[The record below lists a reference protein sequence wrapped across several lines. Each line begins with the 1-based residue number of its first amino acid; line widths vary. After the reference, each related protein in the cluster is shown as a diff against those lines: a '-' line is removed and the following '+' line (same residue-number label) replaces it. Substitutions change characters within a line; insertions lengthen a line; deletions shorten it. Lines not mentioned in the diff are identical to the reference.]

1 MGTITS
7 IADGFQPVVGLG
19 TSMSIIQKEID
30 FSETN
35 AAGEDV
41 VECLPIAA
49 NTYVLN
55 VGVIVKTAE
64 GSTTTAEVGDGT
76 DPNGWDASTN
86 LNATAGTVTLGL
98 AGTDDYATAGKFY
111 AAADTIDLTL
121 SAHALDAAK
130 VIVFAIIV
138 NIEDYA

>member
-1 MGTITS
+1 MASTITT
-7 IADGFQPVVGLG
+7 IADGFQPVVNLG
-19 TSMSIIQKEID
+19 TQFSVIQKEID

-35 AAGEDV
+35 GGNGDTI
-41 VECLPIAA
+41 ECLPIAA
-49 NTYVLN
+49 NTYVQN

-64 GSTTTAEVGDGT
+64 GGTATATVGDGT

-98 AGTDDYATAGKFY
+98 PGTDAYATAGKFY
-111 AAADTIDLTL
+111 TAADTIDLVL
-121 SAHALDAAK
+121 GNACDAAK
-130 VIVFAIIV
+130 VIVFATIV